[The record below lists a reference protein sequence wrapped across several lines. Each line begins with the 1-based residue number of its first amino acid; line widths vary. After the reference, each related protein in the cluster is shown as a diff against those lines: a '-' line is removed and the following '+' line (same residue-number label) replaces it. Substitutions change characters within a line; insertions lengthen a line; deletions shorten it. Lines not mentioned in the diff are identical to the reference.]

1 MQRHLECALLKMKYK
16 LRNSNGLEFDV
27 SVKEDIK
34 KLMNWSEE
42 DFEKY
47 TIKKEEDVSFG
58 DKYFRII
65 VKDGCMT
72 IFSNSKSEDTFV
84 GKVDGF
90 RFQNLKIAM
99 EKMENE

>member
-1 MQRHLECALLKMKYK
+1 MKYR
-16 LRNSNGLEFDV
+16 LRNSNGLEFDE

-58 DKYFRII
+58 DEYFRII
-65 VKDGCMT
+65 IKDGCMT
-72 IFSNSKSEDTFV
+72 IFSRGKDTFV
-84 GKVDGF
+84 GKIDGF
-90 RFQNLKIAM
+90 RFQNLKKAM